1 MEVIIDNRETK
12 IKEYYNEKIAN
23 HEKLDKVKYEDFI
36 KYENLDLGDIVIKYN
51 NEVKY
56 IFERKTIRDLSD
68 SIKDGR
74 YHEQKQRLK
83 YAISNNIKVS
93 YIFEYFMDYSNLTDF
108 ITINDMN
115 GEIILSG
122 IVNTTI
128 RDDFGIFLTKNTNE
142 TIYILEAIIKRMIKN
157 PNKYFT
163 KNDGATEINN
173 SYIMKKRKKDNITK
187 DNILMIFLNQIPGVS
202 DRISKTLSNEFKS
215 LNDFMSHLSNLSN
228 EERISFI
235 ANKEVSLNNN
245 KKRRIGSKTSK
256 RIVELLF

>member
-1 MEVIIDNRETK
+1 MEVIIDNREIK

-23 HEKLDKVKYEDFI
+23 DEVLDKMKYENFI

-93 YIFEYFMDYSNLTDF
+93 YIFEYFMDYSNLTNF

-142 TIYILEAIIKRMIKN
+142 TIYILEIIK
-157 PNKYFT
+157 
-163 KNDGATEINN
+163 
-173 SYIMKKRKKDNITK
+173 
-187 DNILMIFLNQIPGVS
+187 
-202 DRISKTLSNEFKS
+202 
-215 LNDFMSHLSNLSN
+215 
-228 EERISFI
+228 SFI
-235 ANKEVSLNNN
+235 
-245 KKRRIGSKTSK
+245 
-256 RIVELLF
+256 

>member
-1 MEVIIDNRETK
+1 MP
-12 IKEYYNEKIAN
+12 
-23 HEKLDKVKYEDFI
+23 
-36 KYENLDLGDIVIKYN
+36 IV
-51 NEVKY
+51 
-56 IFERKTIRDLSD
+56 
-68 SIKDGR
+68 
-74 YHEQKQRLK
+74 
-83 YAISNNIKVS
+83 
-93 YIFEYFMDYSNLTDF
+93 
-108 ITINDMN
+108 
-115 GEIILSG
+115 SG
-122 IVNTTI
+122 V
-128 RDDFGIFLTKNTNE
+128 
-142 TIYILEAIIKRMIKN
+142 LEAIIKRMIKN